1 MRDASLASAAPSP
14 QQTHELYDTAVAI
27 KSLWHKMA
35 RGLDADP
42 ETHGV
47 RRQQHWV
54 LIALSDGPRRMT
66 DLAQCAQTSQAS
78 LTGIVDRLEEA
89 GLVART
95 RSAHDRR
102 VVEVAVTPL
111 GEQALAGAMTS
122 IAQRLE
128 AVIAPLDDAERREF
142 IRLLD
147 KMAAS
152 GPDCAGP
159 KPASR

>member
-1 MRDASLASAAPSP
+1 MRHARPGVSP
-14 QQTHELYDTAVAI
+14 PPAHELYDTAVAI

-35 RGLDADP
+35 HGFDADP

-54 LIALSDGPRRMT
+54 LIALSEGPRRMT

-89 GLVART
+89 GLVVRM

-102 VVEVAVTPL
+102 VVEVAVTPS
-111 GEQALAGAMTS
+111 GEEALASAMTS

-128 AVIAPLDDAERREF
+128 TVIAPLDEAERREF
-142 IRLLD
+142 VRMLN

-152 GPDCAGP
+152 EPGCAEP
-159 KPASR
+159 APASR